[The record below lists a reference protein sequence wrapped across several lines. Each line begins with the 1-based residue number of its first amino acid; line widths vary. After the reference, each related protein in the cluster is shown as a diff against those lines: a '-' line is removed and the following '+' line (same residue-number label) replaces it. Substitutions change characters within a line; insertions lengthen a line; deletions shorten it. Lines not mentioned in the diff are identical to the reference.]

1 MRTRINM
8 PRLGESL
15 VEGTVGRWL
24 KREGDFVAEYEPL
37 LEVITDK
44 VDSEIPSP
52 AEGVLLRIL
61 VDEGETVAVGTPLA
75 EIGVPGAAMD
85 VAGDGVAAEA
95 DTVSR
100 AEVPAAL
107 RSGRL
112 SPVVARLLAE
122 HGLDAAAIPGS
133 GRGGRLT
140 RKDVEAWLA
149 RSSSAAPDV
158 PGELRPLTAMRR
170 SIAQHMVR
178 SVQTAPHVT
187 AVYEVDM
194 GAVQAQRAAL
204 QAAHPGLRL
213 TPGAWFVAA
222 TARALQA
229 HPWLN
234 SEWRADGIFLHHACH
249 IGLAVALD
257 EGLIVP
263 VIRHAERR
271 SLPDLA
277 QVIENLARR
286 ARSGQLQADEVQ
298 GGTFTITNFGAGGCL
313 TGTPI
318 INQPQVAILGVGTMQ
333 QRPVVRDGAI
343 VARPMCYLSLSFD
356 HRVVDGA
363 VADAF
368 MRCMIDDLES
378 CADANMENNG

>member
-1 MRTRINM
+1 MRTRVTM
-8 PRLGESL
+8 PKLGES
-15 VEGTVGRWL
+15 VIEGTVIRWL
-24 KREGDFVAEYEPL
+24 KREGEAIEAWEPL
-37 LEVITDK
+37 LEVSTDK
-44 VDSEIPSP
+44 VDSEIP
-52 AEGVLLRIL
+52 AAATGVLLRIL
-61 VDEGETVAVGTPLA
+61 VAAGETVAVGTTIA
-75 EIGVPGAAMD
+75 EIGAPGD
-85 VAGDGVAAEA
+85 DGDEAEA
-95 DTVSR
+95 P
-100 AEVPAAL
+100 PAPQL
-107 RSGRL
+107 RL
-112 SPVVARLLAE
+112 SPAVARLLAE
-122 HGLDAAAIPGS
+122 HGLDAADIPGS

-140 RKDVEAWLA
+140 RKDVEAWLTRTGSA
-149 RSSSAAPDV
+149 RPAAPHV

-170 SIAQHMVR
+170 SIAEHMTR
-178 SVQTAPHVT
+178 SVRTAPHVT
-187 AVYEVDM
+187 AVYEADM
-194 GAVQAQRAAL
+194 SAVLAQRAAL
-204 QAAHPGLRL
+204 QAAQPELRQ
-213 TPGAWFVAA
+213 TPVAWFVAA

-234 SEWRADGIFLHHACH
+234 AEWREDGIFLHHGCH

-263 VIRHAERR
+263 VIRHAEQR

-277 QVIENLARR
+277 QTIDDLARR
-286 ARSGQLQADEVQ
+286 ARSGRLQPDEVR

-313 TGTPI
+313 IGTPI
-318 INQPQVAILGVGTMQ
+318 INQPQVAILGVGAVQ

-378 CADANMENNG
+378 GMDANMEKITDD

>member
-1 MRTRINM
+1 MRTRVTM
-8 PRLGESL
+8 PKLGES
-15 VEGTVGRWL
+15 VIEGTVIRWL
-24 KREGDFVAEYEPL
+24 KREGEAIEEYEPL
-37 LEVITDK
+37 LEVSTDK
-44 VDSEIPSP
+44 VDSEIP
-52 AEGVLLRIL
+52 AAATGVLLRIL
-61 VDEGETVAVGTPLA
+61 VAAGETVAVGTTIA
-75 EIGVPGAAMD
+75 EIGAPGDDGDEAETS
-85 VAGDGVAAEA
+85 VA
-95 DTVSR
+95 
-100 AEVPAAL
+100 PQL
-107 RSGRL
+107 RL

-122 HGLDAAAIPGS
+122 HGLDAADIPGS
-133 GRGGRLT
+133 GRGGRIS

-149 RSSSAAPDV
+149 RTGSARSAAPTAPDV

-170 SIAQHMVR
+170 SIAEHMVR

-187 AVYEVDM
+187 AVYEADM
-194 GAVQAQRAAL
+194 SAVLAQRAAL
-204 QAAHPGLRL
+204 QAVQPELRL

-234 SEWRADGIFLHHACH
+234 AEWREDGIFLHHAYH

-263 VIRHAERR
+263 VIRDVDRR
-271 SLPDLA
+271 DLPNIARAIEDLA
-277 QVIENLARR
+277 GR
-286 ARSGQLQADEVQ
+286 ARSGQLQPDEVR

-313 TGTPI
+313 TGTPV

-368 MRCMIDDLES
+368 MRCMIDGLES
-378 CADANMENNG
+378 GTDANMEKITDD

>member
-1 MRTRINM
+1 
-8 PRLGESL
+8 
-15 VEGTVGRWL
+15 
-24 KREGDFVAEYEPL
+24 
-37 LEVITDK
+37 
-44 VDSEIPSP
+44 
-52 AEGVLLRIL
+52 
-61 VDEGETVAVGTPLA
+61 
-75 EIGVPGAAMD
+75 
-85 VAGDGVAAEA
+85 
-95 DTVSR
+95 
-100 AEVPAAL
+100 
-107 RSGRL
+107 
-112 SPVVARLLAE
+112 
-122 HGLDAAAIPGS
+122 
-133 GRGGRLT
+133 
-140 RKDVEAWLA
+140 
-149 RSSSAAPDV
+149 
-158 PGELRPLTAMRR
+158 
-170 SIAQHMVR
+170 MVR

-187 AVYEVDM
+187 AVYEADM
-194 GAVQAQRAAL
+194 SAVQAQRAAL
-204 QAAHPGLRL
+204 QAAHPALRL

-249 IGLAVALD
+249 VGLAVALD

-263 VIRHAERR
+263 VIRDADKR
-271 SLPDLA
+271 DLA
-277 QVIENLARR
+277 DIAGAIHDLARR
-286 ARSGQLQADEVQ
+286 ARSGQLQADDVQ

-363 VADAF
+363 VADVF

-378 CADANMENNG
+378 CADADMENNG

>member
-1 MRTRINM
+1 MRTRVTM
-8 PRLGESL
+8 PKLGES
-15 VEGTVGRWL
+15 VIEGTVIRWL
-24 KREGDFVAEYEPL
+24 KREGEAIEEYEPL
-37 LEVITDK
+37 LEVSTDK
-44 VDSEIPSP
+44 VDSEIP
-52 AEGVLLRIL
+52 AAATGVLLRIL
-61 VDEGETVAVGTPLA
+61 VAAGETVAVGTTIA
-75 EIGVPGAAMD
+75 EIGAPGD
-85 VAGDGVAAEA
+85 DGDEAEA
-95 DTVSR
+95 SV
-100 AEVPAAL
+100 APQL
-107 RSGRL
+107 RL

-122 HGLDAAAIPGS
+122 HGLDAGDIPGS

-140 RKDVEAWLA
+140 RKDVEAWLTRTGSA
-149 RSSSAAPDV
+149 RSAAPHV

-170 SIAQHMVR
+170 SIAQHMLR

-187 AVYEVDM
+187 AVYEADM
-194 GAVQAQRAAL
+194 SAVFAQRAAL
-204 QAAHPGLRL
+204 QAAQPELRL

-234 SEWRADGIFLHHACH
+234 AEWRADGIFLHHGCH
-249 IGLAVALD
+249 VGLAVALD

-263 VIRHAERR
+263 VIRDVDRR
-271 SLPDLA
+271 DLPNIARAIEDLA
-277 QVIENLARR
+277 GR
-286 ARSGQLQADEVQ
+286 ARSGQLQPDEVQ

-313 TGTPI
+313 TGTPV
-318 INQPQVAILGVGTMQ
+318 INQPQVAILGVGTVQ
-333 QRPVVRDGAI
+333 QRPVVRHGAI

-378 CADANMENNG
+378 CADANMEKTTDD

>member
-44 VDSEIPSP
+44 IDSEIPSP

-75 EIGVPGAAMD
+75 EIGAPGADMD
-85 VAGDGVAAEA
+85 VAGDSVAAEA

-170 SIAQHMVR
+170 SIAVHMVR
-178 SVQTAPHVT
+178 ERT
-187 AVYEVDM
+187 D
-194 GAVQAQRAAL
+194 GAAR
-204 QAAHPGLRL
+204 HGRLRGGHERG
-213 TPGAWFVAA
+213 PGATGGPAGGASRFAPDARRLVRGGDG
-222 TARALQA
+222 ARA
-229 HPWLN
+229 
-234 SEWRADGIFLHHACH
+234 
-249 IGLAVALD
+249 
-257 EGLIVP
+257 
-263 VIRHAERR
+263 
-271 SLPDLA
+271 
-277 QVIENLARR
+277 
-286 ARSGQLQADEVQ
+286 
-298 GGTFTITNFGAGGCL
+298 
-313 TGTPI
+313 
-318 INQPQVAILGVGTMQ
+318 
-333 QRPVVRDGAI
+333 
-343 VARPMCYLSLSFD
+343 
-356 HRVVDGA
+356 
-363 VADAF
+363 
-368 MRCMIDDLES
+368 
-378 CADANMENNG
+378 